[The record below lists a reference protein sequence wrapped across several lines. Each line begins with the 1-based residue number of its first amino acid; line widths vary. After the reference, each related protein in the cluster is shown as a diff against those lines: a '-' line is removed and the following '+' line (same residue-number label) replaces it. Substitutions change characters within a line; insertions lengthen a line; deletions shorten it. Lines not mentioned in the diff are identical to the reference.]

1 MAENKFVLKELSTYT
16 GKTNILYQKE
26 FESREQAEKYR
37 DIIEPLLRE
46 TQAKKSCPSV
56 CKAHNRRALMLHVP
70 GHDIKPP

>member
-37 DIIEPLLRE
+37 DITEPLLRE
-46 TQAKKSCPSV
+46 TQAKNP
-56 CKAHNRRALMLHVP
+56 ALPYVKFIIEEL
-70 GHDIKPP
+70 

>member
-46 TQAKKSCPSV
+46 TQAKNPALPYVKF
-56 CKAHNRRALMLHVP
+56 NRRALMLHVP

>member
-1 MAENKFVLKELSTYT
+1 MAENKFVLKELSTYTYT

-46 TQAKKSCPSV
+46 TQAKNP
-56 CKAHNRRALMLHVP
+56 ALPYVKL
-70 GHDIKPP
+70 IIEEL

>member
-1 MAENKFVLKELSTYT
+1 MAKNKFVLKELSTYT

-46 TQAKKSCPSV
+46 TQAK
-56 CKAHNRRALMLHVP
+56 NFQMFHVK
-70 GHDIKPP
+70 H